1 MIDTLKLSRRLE
13 GAGMDRKLAEGLA
26 DGLSDG
32 LRDRVAT
39 RADLETFH
47 WRTIAAVGA
56 LLLAHFVGV
65 WVLLLNL
72 R

>member
-13 GAGMDRKLAEGLA
+13 GAGMDRKLAEELA
-26 DGLSDG
+26 DGSAGG
-32 LRDRVAT
+32 LRERIAT
-39 RADLETFH
+39 RGDLETLH
-47 WRTIAAVGA
+47 WRTIAAVGGM
-56 LLLAHFVGV
+56 LLVHFAGV